1 MRRINYGQRDMQ
13 EDDIKAVN
21 DVLRS
26 EFLTQGPAVPS
37 FETAVATGCN
47 AKHAIAVNSATSAL
61 HLACLALNVGEGDI
75 VWTSTVTFVAT
86 SNAALYCG
94 ADIDFVDIDK
104 DTYNISI
111 ERLKEKLEA
120 AEAVGKLPTVLIAVH
135 LTGQS
140 AQMAEAYSLGQKYG
154 FKIIED
160 ASHAVGAKY
169 KGKAVGDCQFSDI
182 TVFSFHPVKI
192 ITSGEGG
199 MLLMNDDLLAE
210 RARYLRTHG
219 ITGDKALMEP
229 QRNTELWNYQQ
240 ISIGFN
246 YRMSD
251 IHAALGR
258 SQFGRTE
265 DFVNKRQRIAAE
277 YNQRL
282 ADLPVRLP
290 FQHEDTRSS
299 FHLYVIRLNLDEIN
313 INKVMAYQL
322 FQEKGVLVNFH
333 YIPVYRHPYYANRFN
348 FKPEHFPESECY
360 FLDALSIPMHSQL
373 CEEDIE
379 YTSEV
384 VKDVVFSK
392 L

>member
-1 MRRINYGQRDMQ
+1 MRRIKYGQQDIN
-13 EDDIKAVN
+13 EDDIRAVN
-21 DVLRS
+21 EVLRS
-26 EFLTQGPAVPS
+26 EFLTQGPAVPD
-37 FETAVATGCN
+37 FETAVATNCN
-47 AKHAIAVNSATSAL
+47 AKHAVAVNSATSAL
-61 HLACLALNVGEGDI
+61 HIACMALKVREGDI
-75 VWTSTVTFVAT
+75 VWTSPITFVAT
-86 SNAALYCG
+86 SNAVLYCG

-111 ERLKEKLEA
+111 EGLKEKLEA
-120 AEAVGKLPTVLIAVH
+120 ADAVGKLPTVLIVVH

-140 AQMAEAYSLGQKYG
+140 GQMSEAYFLGQKYG

-160 ASHAVGAKY
+160 ASHAVGAQY
-169 KGKAVGDCQFSDI
+169 KGAPVGDCRFSDI

-210 RARYLRTHG
+210 RARYFRTHG
-219 ITGDKALMEP
+219 ITGDKDLMEP
-229 QRNTELWNYQQ
+229 RSREELWNYQQ
-240 ISIGFN
+240 IALGYN

-251 IHAALGR
+251 IHAALGK
-258 SQFGRTE
+258 SQYGRTE
-265 DFVNKRQRIAAE
+265 DFVNIRQQIADD
-277 YNQRL
+277 YNRRL

-290 FQHEDTRSS
+290 FQHEDTKSS
-299 FHLYVIRLNLDEIN
+299 FHLYVIRLNLDEID
-313 INKVMAYQL
+313 INKVTAYHR

-348 FKPEHFPESECY
+348 FKPEDFPESERY

-373 CEEDIE
+373 CKEDIE

-384 VKDVVFSK
+384 VEDVVLSK
-392 L
+392 T